1 MAWPLSRPRAAAL
14 TLSLALLSGSA
25 AAQWNPAAGDWG
37 KADPDDLRVMTW
49 NVQDGI
55 CSSNDKL
62 DVFGDWTGLVRIVAA
77 LKPDV
82 LLLQETADNNG
93 NGTGGSIDSV
103 ATLETVID
111 LFLHGGNDPFNG
123 NAPVTSYVQLFAPGY
138 DLPHV
143 FVSSSDDGFN
153 RNVILSRYPFGDI
166 NGDGDVARAD
176 FFQLADLYSPG
187 FTGGIRG
194 FTHAEIDLPDGVY
207 AGDLVVGTNHLK
219 SGGSASDHAQRID
232 AAQNIAYFVDALY
245 NGLGTGVCDPNAKVL
260 NPTATQLPSPD
271 TPVIIGGDWNED
283 EVKNGATKG
292 PADWIAKAQISGGTS
307 DGTDRDGTDMTYDS
321 AVEFFSGNSSTQ
333 SSSKLDYIC
342 WQDSIAT
349 LRNSFVFNSAS
360 VPGGAMPAEVQGFPI
375 QAALASGTASDH
387 RPVITDFILPAA
399 EPCTSVATD
408 LGNGKP
414 GTGGLVPQFSAC
426 GDLSTGGTADF
437 LLEDCLPLTQAWLVL
452 SFTQINAPFSG
463 GVLVPAPD
471 FLFGPLPVDAAG
483 ELLIG
488 GVAGGGGPFDLFA
501 QYVVIDPG
509 ASFGRALS
517 NGLQVHWQ
525 P

>member
-1 MAWPLSRPRAAAL
+1 MAWPLLRTLAPL
-14 TLSLALLSGSA
+14 LSLALLAPAST
-25 AAQWNPAAGDWG
+25 AQWDPANGDWG
-37 KADPDDLRVMTW
+37 KADPADLRVMTW

-62 DVFGDWTGLVRIVAA
+62 ETFGDWAGLAHIVAS
-77 LKPDV
+77 LQPDV
-82 LLLQETADNNG
+82 LLLQETADNSG

-103 ATLETVID
+103 STLETVID

-123 NAPVTSYVQLFAPGY
+123 NTPVTSYVQKYAPSY

-143 FVSSSDDGFN
+143 FVSANDDGFN
-153 RNVILSRYPFGDI
+153 RNVILSRHPFGDV
-166 NGDGDVARAD
+166 NGDGVSTLAD

-207 AGDLVVGTNHLK
+207 AGDLVVGSNHLK
-219 SGGSASDHAQRID
+219 SGGSASDHNQRVD
-232 AAQNIAYFVDALY
+232 AAKNIAYYVDALF
-245 NGLGTGVCDPNAKVL
+245 NGLGTATCDPNAKVL
-260 NPTATQLPSPD
+260 TPGASQLPSAS

-292 PADWIAKAQISGGTS
+292 PADWIAKAAVSGGSS
-307 DGTDRDGTDMTYDS
+307 DGPDRDGTDMTYDS
-321 AVEFFSGNSSTQ
+321 SAEFFTGNTTTQ
-333 SSSKLDYIC
+333 SSSKLDYMV

-349 LRNSFVFNSAS
+349 LRHSFVFNSAS
-360 VPGGAMPAEVQGFPI
+360 VPAAAMPAEMSGFPI
-375 QAALASGTASDH
+375 QHSLASGTASDH
-387 RPVITDFILPAA
+387 RPVVADFILPLAA
-399 EPCTSVATD
+399 GCPSVATD
-408 LGNGKP
+408 LGNAKP
-414 GTGGLVPQFSAC
+414 GTGGLSPSFSAC

-437 LLEDCLPLTQAWLVL
+437 LLEDCLPSTQAWLVL
-452 SFTQINAPFSG
+452 SFSQINVPFSG

-471 FLFGPLPVDAAG
+471 FLIGPLPVDAAG
-483 ELLIG
+483 QLLIA
-488 GVAGGGGPFDLFA
+488 GVAGGGGLFDLYA
-501 QYVVIDPG
+501 QYVVLDPG

-517 NGLQVHWQ
+517 NGLAVHWQ